1 MMAKLGEGDTASIA
15 ADRAACLAE
24 ATGDPLAV
32 TASMYRMAHVFLSLD
47 QLGQAHQVAAA
58 TAAALEPLA
67 TSDDAQSEARSLYGA
82 CQLVLAVVAARDNDR
97 PTAYRHLDIA
107 RTTAD

>member
-1 MMAKLGEGDTASIA
+1 
-15 ADRAACLAE
+15 
-24 ATGDPLAV
+24 
-32 TASMYRMAHVFLSLD
+32 MYRMAHVFLSLD

-67 TSDDAQSEARSLYGA
+67 AAVDGQPEPRSLYGA

-97 PTAYRHLDIA
+97 ATAYRHLDLA
-107 RTTAD
+107 SATAEQVGAGRDDYGTEFGPVNVAIHAVSVAADPGDTK